1 LGPDSPLLFAG
12 KFAKLF
18 EMSNGAINI
27 SRKASYLPAS
37 QQAPICGAQQRLEG
51 WSSLC
56 RRSGVF
62 RWNKVLFG
70 RAQSSS
76 QQQGRTVWGMPS
88 RHEKWQFWSILDHFV
103 GDWVKIEQSVIE
115 QTRLE
120 MFFQIIFVFSTFE
133 LGGRPAP

>member
-37 QQAPICGAQQRLEG
+37 QQAAICGAQQRLEG

-103 GDWVKIEQSVIE
+103 GI
-115 QTRLE
+115 
-120 MFFQIIFVFSTFE
+120 
-133 LGGRPAP
+133 G